1 MEVAG
6 RLGLALVGAALSNA
20 FRPGAALD
28 EPSLFTGRRD
38 QIIQLGQYLHT
49 RGVCPVIYGPRGLG
63 KSSLALQA
71 QRIAQGDV
79 TLLEDYGAP
88 EWAFGED
95 NAYLAFYVPCT
106 DAIRDTP
113 SILQRVVNSLS
124 SVEIDEAGEANQ
136 LIDRT
141 TMRRITLKFFQSETL
156 RRYKPADKT
165 PAYDSLDVD
174 EKLQAMATRLSDTY
188 GHPVLVIVDELDVV
202 KNTSGL
208 ASFIKNASS
217 PDLKFILVGIGQNV
231 STLLGDH
238 RSIERIVTPVQ
249 VPRME
254 DPDLAQIIDRAMEGL
269 AELGLNY
276 SFNRS
281 SSRLLVRL
289 ASGFPWFVHLLG
301 QEALLTAHR
310 SGRTAVTREEVEAAI
325 ISLAGNRF
333 AQQFREQYRRAIR
346 DSPTREKVLRAF
358 ARYRNQTIPTSEI
371 FPVLRRVGVTTGA
384 AKGCDLSGT

>member
-1 MEVAG
+1 
-6 RLGLALVGAALSNA
+6 
-20 FRPGAALD
+20 
-28 EPSLFTGRRD
+28 
-38 QIIQLGQYLHT
+38 
-49 RGVCPVIYGPRGLG
+49 
-63 KSSLALQA
+63 
-71 QRIAQGDV
+71 
-79 TLLEDYGAP
+79 
-88 EWAFGED
+88 
-95 NAYLAFYVPCT
+95 
-106 DAIRDTP
+106 
-113 SILQRVVNSLS
+113 
-124 SVEIDEAGEANQ
+124 
-136 LIDRT
+136 
-141 TMRRITLKFFQSETL
+141 
-156 RRYKPADKT
+156 
-165 PAYDSLDVD
+165 
-174 EKLQAMATRLSDTY
+174 MATRLSDNY

-202 KNTSGL
+202 KDTSGL

-231 STLLGDH
+231 SSLLGDH
-238 RSIERIVTPVQ
+238 QSIERIVAPVQ
-249 VPRME
+249 VPCME
-254 DPDLAQIIDRAMEGL
+254 DPDLAQIIERAMEGL

-310 SGRTAVTREEVEAAI
+310 SRRTAVTREDVEAAI

-371 FPVLRRVGVTTGA
+371 FPVLRRVGV
-384 AKGCDLSGT
+384 KNPSPYVRDLSSEAYGAILLRSPFHERGAWRFENEMFKVYARVCLPTFDIDEQLRQAWRAEFQGTAFADDAEPLVSG